1 MFYCSR
7 NAQVTFVKKPQLK
20 IIRLQNHKRWNL
32 IHAWSDKALKDTT
45 VNRRVSS
52 LQRSYLNWY
61 LSVFIILY
69 YNQEALLEELEK
81 RDERK
86 VETKVRKYNKK
97 MKQLRMS
104 VRSSLYKKDLSTHT
118 HKYKDEVYHEDKDR
132 NNLIHPVMHF
142 RKNVFFFQ
150 KVIAKKFSFTF
161 GTTNNLFR
169 RGKVVYW

>member
-20 IIRLQNHKRWNL
+20 IIRLQNHKHWNL
-32 IHAWSDKALKDTT
+32 IHAWSNKALKRILLWIGECHLC
-45 VNRRVSS
+45 NEG
-52 LQRSYLNWY
+52 YLNWY
-61 LSVFIILY
+61 HSVFIILY

-132 NNLIHPVMHF
+132 NNLNHPVMHF
-142 RKNVFFFQ
+142 RKKVFFFSR
-150 KVIAKKFSFTF
+150 K
-161 GTTNNLFR
+161 
-169 RGKVVYW
+169 W